1 MMAVAG
7 GTVPLSRKPAPL
19 PRWPPLTASA
29 LGCLAVAVVAVTF
42 PLASMSHQLSAQTVA
57 SSLVALAFA
66 AVGWLV
72 AVRQPRNWMGWLLL
86 AGGVFIAVNFA
97 ASFYIELAYR
107 LGHHLPLAALVLL
120 VQPSWAPG
128 IVCIGLAVMLFPD
141 GHLPSPRLR
150 WVLRV
155 YLGLAVI
162 WVGGA
167 VAVTLGAIIAGHVRV
182 DATGNLLQLD
192 HPSGTAAPWGLAQ
205 DAFFVALVVVGVASL
220 GGQLVRF
227 RRSTGER
234 RQQLKWLLAG
244 TVGAIAGL
252 TLSIVFSTATGWLG
266 VVGGFSFALAA
277 LLPVSIGVAVLRYR
291 LYDIDRLI
299 SRTLAYSAVT
309 ALLAG
314 AYAGLVLLAT
324 RELRFSSE
332 VAVAVSTLAAA
343 AAFNPVRRRVQHLV
357 DRRFNRARYD
367 ADRIVAAFAARLQ
380 DSTDPDEARVDLG
393 ETVQQALEP
402 AHLSLWITEVS
413 S

>member
-1 MMAVAG
+1 MTVAG
-7 GTVPLSRKPAPL
+7 GTVPLPRKPAPFARL
-19 PRWPPLTASA
+19 PLLAASA
-29 LGCLAVAVVAVTF
+29 LACLAVAVVAVTF
-42 PLASMSHQLSAQTVA
+42 PLGSMAGQLNAENAA
-57 SSLVALAFA
+57 SSLVALALA

-72 AVRQPRNWMGWLLL
+72 AVRQPRNPMGWLLL
-86 AGGVFIAVNFA
+86 AAGVFVSVNFA
-97 ASFYIELAYR
+97 ASLYVELDYR
-107 LGHHLPLAALVLL
+107 LGHHLPLAGLALL
-120 VQPSWAPG
+120 VQPSWAPA
-128 IVCIGLAVMLFPD
+128 IVCAGLAVMLFPD
-141 GHLPSPRLR
+141 GRLPSPRLR

-155 YLGLAVI
+155 YLGLGAI
-162 WVGGA
+162 WAGGA
-167 VAVTLGAIIAGHVRV
+167 VAVTLGALIAGHVRV
-182 DATGNLLQLD
+182 DATGNLVQLD
-192 HPSGTAAPWGLAQ
+192 DPTGAAAAWGVVQ
-205 DAFFVALVVVGVASL
+205 DVFFTVLVVVGVASL

-244 TVGAIAGL
+244 TVGAIVGL
-252 TLSIVFSTATGWLG
+252 SLSIGFSSATGWLG
-266 VVGGFSFALAA
+266 FISGFSFVLTA
-277 LLPVSIGVAVLRYR
+277 LLPLGIGVAVLRYR

-380 DSTDPDEARVDLG
+380 DSTDPDEARLDLG
-393 ETVQQALEP
+393 GTVQQALEP